1 MMTNATLKALFRPMF
16 LWALPIYFLYFG
28 LPIISKE
35 FGASATAIGG
45 LFSIFTGTTLI
56 LRPLTGWAI
65 DRYGR
70 KLFLVAALIFY
81 AAAMTFFAFAENME
95 SLYLARVLQG
105 IGSAMLW
112 SAANTIV
119 ADLTQT
125 ENRGKALGRL
135 SGVTTIGGMTGA
147 TFAGVMM
154 ALMPEGDAWFYAFLT
169 FTGMMVIAAILAWL
183 TVPETKPA
191 ERAQRRSSMITPL
204 FIRLLAIVFITGLPE
219 AMLAPLYMTYLL
231 DKFSTDGITLA
242 WAFFPA
248 GIISALLATRLGSFS
263 DRFGRV
269 PMMALGLAGAG
280 LISFFMP
287 HLPAILW
294 LTLAYTLTSI
304 FWRISE
310 PAETALVA
318 DLTQHDQRGR
328 AYGIYDF
335 VENLGFTIGP
345 LLGGI
350 FYDRYSSGLPFYL
363 NGIFLLIGAGL
374 VLLLLKGASD
384 RHASTP

>member
-1 MMTNATLKALFRPMF
+1 MVLRVPDLHRHDGDRGYSGLADCAGDQTCRARAATQFH
-16 LWALPIYFLYFG
+16 
-28 LPIISKE
+28 
-35 FGASATAIGG
+35 
-45 LFSIFTGTTLI
+45 
-56 LRPLTGWAI
+56 
-65 DRYGR
+65 DH
-70 KLFLVAALIFY
+70 
-81 AAAMTFFAFAENME
+81 
-95 SLYLARVLQG
+95 
-105 IGSAMLW
+105 
-112 SAANTIV
+112 
-119 ADLTQT
+119 
-125 ENRGKALGRL
+125 
-135 SGVTTIGGMTGA
+135 
-147 TFAGVMM
+147 
-154 ALMPEGDAWFYAFLT
+154 
-169 FTGMMVIAAILAWL
+169 
-183 TVPETKPA
+183 
-191 ERAQRRSSMITPL
+191 PL

-350 FYDRYSSGLPFYL
+350 FYDPIQQSAFLPEWH
-363 NGIFLLIGAGL
+363 IFVIGAGGCCSCSRAPATGMHQRPEEL
-374 VLLLLKGASD
+374 SC
-384 RHASTP
+384 